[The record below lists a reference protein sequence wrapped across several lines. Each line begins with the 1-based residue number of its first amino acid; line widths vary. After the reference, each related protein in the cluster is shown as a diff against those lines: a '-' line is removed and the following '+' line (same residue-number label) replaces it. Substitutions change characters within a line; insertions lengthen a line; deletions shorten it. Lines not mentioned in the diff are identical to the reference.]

1 MTDPAASDSTAQAT
15 IQPPSRLARFP
26 IYYGWVVLFVAF
38 ITMGIGANVRVAFS
52 LLFPPILA
60 EFGWERGETA
70 AIFSMGFL
78 ASLFFSPFA
87 GVLIDRYGVGKVVA
101 VGSLLSAAGL
111 VLSTEVTTIVELAI
125 TLGCMMVGG
134 SVMLAYVT
142 HSYFLPYWFVRKR
155 GLAVGLAF
163 SGVGIGAILMFPW
176 LQGIIG
182 ADGWRRACYALAI
195 LLVVVAL
202 PLNLLLQRRHPHDI
216 GLQPDGDNQN
226 GGPGRKPAVDNVVAA
241 DWVNRDGTLKTAAR
255 TSRFWWLILWYVSG
269 MYAWYA
275 ILVHE
280 TKLLTEIG
288 ISPAA
293 AAFALGMVGFTGVV
307 SQIAL
312 GTLSDRIGREWGWT
326 IACCGFAVCY
336 VILLI
341 LPYAPSLFL
350 VYAMVLTQGLI
361 GYGASAIFPT
371 LPAELFHSRNYGQ
384 IFGIFGAFS
393 GFGAALGPWGTGELF
408 DLTGS
413 YQVGFIVALG
423 ASLLSIATVWL
434 AAPRKVRLVAGQAR
448 KRARLREARQT
459 AAG

>member
-1 MTDPAASDSTAQAT
+1 MTDPAASGPPSQTT
-15 IQPPSRLARFP
+15 IQPASRLARFP
-26 IYYGWVVLFVAF
+26 IYYGWVVLLVAF

-78 ASLFFSPFA
+78 ASLVFSPFA

-101 VGSLLSAAGL
+101 VGCLLSAGGL
-111 VLSTEVTTIVELAI
+111 VLSTEVTTIVELAV

-155 GLAVGLAF
+155 GLAIGLAF

-176 LQGIIG
+176 LQDIIG
-182 ADGWRRACYALAI
+182 ADGWRRACYAMAI
-195 LLVVVAL
+195 LLVAVAL

-216 GLQPDGDNQN
+216 GLQPDGDNR
-226 GGPGRKPAVDNVVAA
+226 PGRAARKPAADNVVDA
-241 DWVNRDGTLKTAAR
+241 DWVNRDWTLKTAAR
-255 TSRFWWLILWYVSG
+255 TSRFWWLVICYVSG

-275 ILVHE
+275 ILVHQ
-280 TKLLTEIG
+280 TKYLTEIG
-288 ISPAA
+288 ISPSAA
-293 AAFALGMVGFTGVV
+293 AVALGMVGLTGVV
-307 SQIAL
+307 SQIVI
-312 GTLSDRIGREWGWT
+312 GTLSDRIGREWGWS
-326 IACCGFAVCY
+326 IACGGFAVCY

-341 LPYAPSLFL
+341 LPYAPSLSL
-350 VYAMVLTQGLI
+350 VYLMVLTQGLI
-361 GYGASAIFPT
+361 GYGASAVFPT

-393 GFGAALGPWGTGELF
+393 GFGAALGPWATGELF

-423 ASLLSIATVWL
+423 ASLLSIVAVWL

-448 KRARLREARQT
+448 KRAQLEAARP